1 MISSPTSST
10 DSRLSHPEFL
20 GAVWRRWPELD
31 ARNCPAGLASA
42 VSLDEFDVKV
52 VERLYVRRARPA
64 LHEAEAS
71 RQQSVV
77 IAALGSFSNLHL
89 GFETANSIVQHPIL
103 GCWEGDCTLHAS
115 IPGLS
120 ELYRPA
126 FLRGAG
132 SAAEQPEL
140 SARLPPRIERG
151 EAKMKLNLDTIVS
164 PIVPALD
171 VLRGEID
178 RIDDQILD
186 LLEQRYATVS
196 RVTRAK
202 ASDPAS
208 VLPIRPLRERQIV
221 ERLSARA
228 SRVPTADVTHI
239 WRSILSLSAQSQ
251 RPYRIILW
259 SAEKTRG
266 ALANLAAARF
276 GSSVPVTWAANQD
289 EAIAAA
295 RSGDAVLMMPADQL
309 QPSAVPELDL
319 IGQFQLDCVDHP
331 WALAIGR
338 LAAEADPTP
347 ADWSPTSWKRR
358 VHHQLPAYP
367 DQPLAAK
374 VEHRLASATPIVS
387 TEAAAA
393 LSALLVEAE
402 QGKRLLIQAGDCA
415 EPIDSTRD
423 DTLAMGAL
431 IDDLAQQLEKDGAA
445 AAIRI
450 GRIGGQYA
458 KPRSASTEQHGAMKL
473 AVYRGDAVN
482 RPGASPADRSAD
494 PRRLE
499 DAYAQSR
506 RVGEWLNERD
516 RTRGDAARPSLF
528 TSHEALLLNYEAAL
542 TRLDA
547 NDGRWWAR
555 SAHSL
560 WLGDR
565 TRDPR
570 GAHVEYLSGIANPI
584 GIKCGPAIDP
594 DQLLVLL
601 DRIDPMRT
609 PGRIMLVARL
619 GHQLIADRLG
629 GLMEVVR
636 RSGHPA
642 LWLCDPMH
650 GNNLVVDGVKTRLV
664 PDLIAEVEQ
673 FVAIA
678 RSVGVNP
685 GGLHLEVTPRPVL
698 ECVDAVAQADPLRR
712 YESRCDPRLNAE
724 QAMRLVAR
732 FAAALKATR

>member
-1 MISSPTSST
+1 MKT
-10 DSRLSHPEFL
+10 
-20 GAVWRRWPELD
+20 
-31 ARNCPAGLASA
+31 
-42 VSLDEFDVKV
+42 
-52 VERLYVRRARPA
+52 
-64 LHEAEAS
+64 
-71 RQQSVV
+71 
-77 IAALGSFSNLHL
+77 NLNTIDT
-89 GFETANSIVQHPIL
+89 GIL
-103 GCWEGDCTLHAS
+103 
-115 IPGLS
+115 
-120 ELYRPA
+120 
-126 FLRGAG
+126 
-132 SAAEQPEL
+132 
-140 SARLPPRIERG
+140 
-151 EAKMKLNLDTIVS
+151 
-164 PIVPALD
+164 PIVPTLD
-171 VLRGEID
+171 ALRGEID
-178 RIDDQILD
+178 HIDDQILD
-186 LLEQRYATVS
+186 LLEQRYATVN
-196 RVTRAK
+196 RVSRAK

-221 ERLSARA
+221 ERMSARA
-228 SRVPTADVTHI
+228 SLIPTADVTHI

-259 SAEKTRG
+259 SSDKTRG
-266 ALANLAAARF
+266 ALSNLAAARF
-276 GSSVPVTWAANQD
+276 GSSVPVMWAASED

-295 RSGDAVLMMPADQL
+295 RSGNAVLMMPADQL
-309 QPSAVPELDL
+309 QPSAVPDLDL
-319 IGQFQLDCVDHP
+319 IGQYPLDCVDHP
-331 WALAIGR
+331 WALAMGR

-367 DQPLAAK
+367 DQPLAAAI
-374 VEHRLASATPIVS
+374 EHRLASASPVVS
-387 TEAAAA
+387 TEAAAT

-402 QGKRLLIQAGDCA
+402 QGRRLLIQAGDCA
-415 EPIDSTRD
+415 EPIDSTRA
-423 DTLAMGAL
+423 DTLAMRAL
-431 IDDLAQQLEKDGAA
+431 IDDLGRRLEQDGAEG
-445 AAIRI
+445 AIRI

-458 KPRSASTEQHGAMKL
+458 KPRSSSTEQHGAMRL

-494 PRRLE
+494 PRRLD

-506 RVGEWLNERD
+506 RVGDWLEEED
-516 RTRGDAARPSLF
+516 RSRGDSARQRLF

-542 TRLDA
+542 TRRDA

-584 GIKCGPAIDP
+584 GIKCGPGIDP
-594 DQLLVLL
+594 DQLIVLL
-601 DRIDPMRT
+601 DRIDPTRS

-619 GHQLIADRLG
+619 GHQRVADRLG
-629 GLMEVVR
+629 GLMEAVR

-650 GNNLVVDGVKTRLV
+650 GNNQVIDGVKTRLV
-664 PDLIAEVEQ
+664 PDLVSEVEQ

-678 RSVGVNP
+678 RSVGIHP

-698 ECVDAVAQADPLRR
+698 ECVDDVAQADPLRSF
-712 YESRCDPRLNAE
+712 ESRCDPRLNAD
-724 QAMRLVAR
+724 QAMRLVDR
-732 FAAALKATR
+732 FAAASKAIR